1 MRVSYNYSYFCC
13 QPIFSVTVFVTNS
26 TLALCCVG
34 NVPDEGGQ
42 NITFSFL
49 QPIMYCKSFSV
60 SFTYIFW
67 VRQLGTVQ
75 TEISHSHS
83 QGHFVYFLQLQI
95 VLLRAKRG
103 HSFIASSH
111 HHIKLKI
118 WEKSEKKLLLYQ
130 NEFSPRDMKCS
141 SSDERR
147 AELYWWNCE
156 TGCCILMKSDTFKA
170 LCFFFFT
177 KFFLLF
183 TLVYQMGSCME
194 NTVWPPKDAY
204 KITQ

>member
-1 MRVSYNYSYFCC
+1 MSTNIFCHSFC
-13 QPIFSVTVFVTNS
+13 ANS

-75 TEISHSHS
+75 TEIFHSHS

-118 WEKSEKKLLLYQ
+118 WEKSEKKLR

-141 SSDERR
+141 SSDEGR

-170 LCFFFFT
+170 LCFFFF
-177 KFFLLF
+177 FLQISLPLF
-183 TLVYQMGSCME
+183 IKWVPAWRILCGHQMIRIRLPNNE
-194 NTVWPPKDAY
+194 
-204 KITQ
+204 